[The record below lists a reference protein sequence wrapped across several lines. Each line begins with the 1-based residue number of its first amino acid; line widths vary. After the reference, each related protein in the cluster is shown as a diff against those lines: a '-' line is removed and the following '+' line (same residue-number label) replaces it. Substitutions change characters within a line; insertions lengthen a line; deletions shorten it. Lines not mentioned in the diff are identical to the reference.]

1 MIEQTPQRSILK
13 VSELNA
19 EVGLLLKTG
28 FPLLW
33 IEGEISNLA
42 QPSSGHI
49 YFSLKDAKAHV
60 RCAMFRNRRMKTVIK
75 PENGLKVLAR
85 VKVGLYEPR
94 GEYQLIVEDMEDAG
108 IGQLQ
113 KDFEALKKKLA
124 AQGLFD
130 EAHKASIPVIPQ
142 RIGIIT
148 SPSGAAVRDII
159 NVLKRRA
166 PHIPILIYPVSVQ
179 GEKSAPE
186 IIMAIQRADREKKCD
201 VLLLTR
207 GGGSIEDLWSF
218 NEEAVAQAIYA
229 CETPIVSGVGHEI
242 DFTIADFVS
251 DQRAPT
257 PSAAA
262 ELISPER
269 TQQLLQLRQWQ
280 TRLVSQ
286 LQNLTRQQQQRLQTL
301 QQRLSIQSPSNQLR
315 NQTQRIDELE
325 LRMRRAIL
333 QKQQQYSA
341 TLKQLTLRLFNQS
354 PAQHIQLQQNQLTA
368 LQKRIQNSMEQQ
380 MTQRNERLSRAV
392 STLNTISPLAT
403 LQRGYSISRKN
414 DSIIRSIKDVKKD
427 DDINVLLSDGEID
440 CRVLKKHSKKTASK
454 KAG

>member
-1 MIEQTPQRSILK
+1 MIDKIPQRSILK

-19 EVGLLLKTG
+19 EVSLLLKTG

-49 YFSLKDAKAHV
+49 YFSLKDAKAQV
-60 RCAMFRNRRMKTVIK
+60 RCAMFRNRRMSMTIK

-124 AQGLFD
+124 AQGMFD
-130 EAHKASIPVIPQ
+130 DAHKKTIPSIPK

-148 SPSGAAVRDII
+148 SPSGAAIRDII

-186 IIMAIQRADREKKCD
+186 IIKAIQRADSEKKCD

-218 NEEAVAQAIYA
+218 NEEAVAQAIYK
-229 CETPIVSGVGHEI
+229 CESPIVSGVGHEI

-269 TQQLLQLRQWQ
+269 TQQLQQLRQWKN
-280 TRLVSQ
+280 RLITQFENV
-286 LQNLTRQQQQRLQTL
+286 TRQQKQRLKTL
-301 QQRLSIQSPSNQLR
+301 KQRLNIQSPSNQLR

-341 TLKQLTLRLFNQS
+341 TLEHLKLRLINQS
-354 PAQHIQLQQNQLTA
+354 PSQRIQLQKSQLAA
-368 LQKRIQNSMEQQ
+368 LKKRFKSVIEQKMN
-380 MTQRNERLSRAV
+380 QRNERLNRTV
-392 STLNTISPLAT
+392 STLNAISPLAT

-414 DSIIRSIKDVKKD
+414 NKVIRSIEEVKKD
-427 DDINVLLSDGEID
+427 DKISVLVHDGELD
-440 CRVLKKHSKKTASK
+440 CRILKKSSKKPASK
-454 KAG
+454 KSS

>member
-1 MIEQTPQRSILK
+1 MIEQIPQRSILK

-19 EVGLLLKTG
+19 EVSLLLKTG

-33 IEGEISNLA
+33 VEGEISNLA

-49 YFSLKDAKAHV
+49 YFSLKDAKAQV
-60 RCAMFRNRRMKTVIK
+60 RCAMFRNRRMSMAIRPK
-75 PENGLKVLAR
+75 NGLKVLAR

-124 AQGLFD
+124 AKGMFD
-130 EAHKASIPVIPQ
+130 DIHKKPIPPIPQ

-179 GEKSAPE
+179 GENSAPE
-186 IIMAIQRADREKKCD
+186 IIKAIQRADSEQKCD

-218 NEEAVAQAIYA
+218 NEEAVAEAMYQ

-269 TQQLLQLRQWQ
+269 AQQLQQLRQWRN
-280 TRLVSQ
+280 RLITQFENV
-286 LQNLTRQQQQRLQTL
+286 TRQQKQQLKTL
-301 QQRLSIQSPSNQLR
+301 QQRLSIQSPDNQLR
-315 NQTQRIDELE
+315 NQAQRVDELE
-325 LRMRRAIL
+325 LRMHRAIL
-333 QKQQQYSA
+333 QKEQQHTA
-341 TLKQLTLRLFNQS
+341 TLKQLKLRLINQS
-354 PAQHIQLQQNQLTA
+354 PAQRIQLQQSQLSS
-368 LQKRIQNSMEQQ
+368 LKKRFKNAIEQQ
-380 MTQRNERLSRAV
+380 MNRRTDRMNRSV
-392 STLNTISPLAT
+392 GTLNTISPLAT
-403 LQRGYSISRKN
+403 LQRGYSISRYN
-414 DSIIRSIKDVKKD
+414 NHVVRSIKEVKKD
-427 DDINVLLSDGEID
+427 DNISVLVGDGELD
-440 CRVLKKHSKKTASK
+440 CCVLKKHPHKK
-454 KAG
+454 